1 MFYKEYKIDLSN
13 WTSYS
18 IHYLFTILNDAGFT
32 IQINKY
38 NPPIADISVYDKDF
52 ASLSEEAQKL
62 YLNLKEDL

>member
-13 WTSYS
+13 WNNYS
-18 IHYLFTILNDAGFT
+18 MYYLFTILNDAGFT
-32 IQINKY
+32 IQINKCQSQ
-38 NPPIADISVYDKDF
+38 IADISVYDKDF